1 MRHAFILSYRPGT
14 TPGWHFRRPAR
25 RHPQFMRVAVPYLL
39 AAAAY
44 SWLLLKSGL
53 GTCRRRGIRVTVP

>member
-1 MRHAFILSYRPGT
+1 
-14 TPGWHFRRPAR
+14 
-25 RHPQFMRVAVPYLL
+25 MRVAVPYLL